1 MKIDK
6 KSLIIVGS
14 IACFT
19 ACIGDFFATFFLG
32 EYYPG
37 YSQLHN
43 TMSLLGV
50 TASPVSGIISTWWII
65 LGFLI
70 ILFALGLG
78 QSFGYDKKYV
88 KIATWLLIF
97 YGLGEGLG
105 SGLYKADRMNNAL
118 TTSAIIHEILGGVGI
133 FAILILPMMMK
144 KIISEETN
152 PGFHK
157 LSLIVFFAGIVLLV
171 LFSVRFFHQ
180 GNNVFTLYKGLWQR
194 LFVFDY
200 YLYLMVIAIMML
212 KKVRAETKL
221 PV

>member
-65 LGFLI
+65 LGLLI
-70 ILFALGLG
+70 ILFAVGLNKA
-78 QSFGYDKKYV
+78 FDDENGYV
-88 KIATWLLIF
+88 NFATLLLVF

-105 SGLYKADRMNNAL
+105 SGLYKADRMNNVL
-118 TTSAIIHEILGGVGI
+118 TTSAIIHEILGSIGI
-133 FAILILPMMMK
+133 ISILVLPLVMK
-144 KIISEETN
+144 KIIPVSTN
-152 PGFHK
+152 LGFQRFSTIVFIVG
-157 LSLIVFFAGIVLLV
+157 LVLIVMFISR
-171 LFSVRFFHQ
+171 LFYP
-180 GNNVFTLYKGLWQR
+180 GNNIFALYKGLWQR
-194 LFVFDY
+194 LFVLDY
-200 YLYLMVIAIMML
+200 YIYLMVIAIMML
-212 KKVRAETKL
+212 KKLRTET
-221 PV
+221 